1 MTLTLERKPMLPPF
15 GKLALAGLAVD
26 APFIAFA
33 MIAGNL
39 KLAVSL
45 AAGYLLALAVNGM
58 QHAILGPGLDLMSLA
73 KPDNDRSG
81 SSMSVLGFVAAMMGK
96 YVLIGALLFIAW
108 RTHYLLVLPFL
119 GGFLLAQIGIT
130 CVAFAQSKKNL
141 LGR

>member
-1 MTLTLERKPMLPPF
+1 MTLSLERKPMLPPF
-15 GKLALAGLAVD
+15 GKLAIAGLVVD

-33 MIAGNL
+33 LIAGNL

-58 QHAILGPGLDLMSLA
+58 QHVIVGPGLDLVSLA

-96 YVLIGALLFIAW
+96 YVLVAALLFLAW

-130 CVAFAQSKKNL
+130 CVAVAQSKKKL